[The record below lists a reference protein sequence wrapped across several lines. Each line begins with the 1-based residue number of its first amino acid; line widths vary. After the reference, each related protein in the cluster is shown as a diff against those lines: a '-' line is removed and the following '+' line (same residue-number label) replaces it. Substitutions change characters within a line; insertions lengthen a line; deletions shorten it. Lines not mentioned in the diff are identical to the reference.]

1 MSEVRLVPRF
11 LALPVLAL
19 LIAGCA
25 ANNDSTPDTK
35 PVTLRGNPCA
45 TGKAKVSKQ
54 EPIVCVD
61 DSARTLVVF
70 PDPVVVHNVKES
82 DRTTPVTVQW
92 LTRSGTGDV
101 QVQIE
106 PGCVDKKSCD
116 GRGKCSAETVPGA
129 RKKCKYDVW
138 ITGGRHDRLDPTL
151 DVNGCCD

>member
-11 LALPVLAL
+11 LALPALAL

-25 ANNDSTPDTK
+25 VRPD
-35 PVTLRGNPCA
+35 PGPNPLRANPCA
-45 TGKAKVSKQ
+45 TGRAPVSKQ
-54 EPIVCVD
+54 APIVCVD

-101 QVQIE
+101 QVLIE
-106 PGCVDKKSCD
+106 PGCLDKKSCD
-116 GRGKCSAETVPGA
+116 GRGKCKAETVPGA
-129 RKKCKYDVW
+129 KRQCKYDVW
-138 ITGGRHDRLDPTL
+138 ITGGGHDRLDPE
-151 DVNGCCD
+151 VQIEPCC

>member
-11 LALPVLAL
+11 LALPALAL

-25 ANNDSTPDTK
+25 ARPD
-35 PVTLRGNPCA
+35 PGPNPLRANPCA
-45 TGKAKVSKQ
+45 TGKAPVSKQ

-82 DRTTPVTVQW
+82 DRKTPVTVQW
-92 LTRSGTGDV
+92 LTRSGAGDV
-101 QVQIE
+101 QVRIE

-116 GRGKCSAETVPGA
+116 GRGKCTAETVPGA
-129 RKKCKYDVW
+129 KKKCKYDVW
-138 ITGGRHDRLDPTL
+138 ITGGRHDRLDPTVDL
-151 DVNGCCD
+151 GECCQ